1 MAARATGL
9 GEGAGSSRV
18 LAPLAGALTAL
29 LTVAS
34 FPVAAVAHQLGGSAT
49 SFALGFACLV
59 TGSILAHRQP
69 RNSIGWVLLA
79 SSAFFA
85 LNTLASAWSVYVYVQ
100 HHAGAPLGAVAVVL
114 QPSWAP
120 AIALF
125 AVSILLFPDGR
136 IPGGLWR
143 LALWVFLA
151 LALAWLGG
159 AFGIALY
166 AIATHGIHLDPSG
179 NLVMSD
185 RPAGGN
191 LWWGAVQDAFFSVLV
206 LSAIAWVGRQ
216 LAMFRRANAIQ
227 RLQLKWLVSGA
238 VISVIGGFV
247 SIFTSGSGGIV
258 GVAGDILGL
267 GLVAFPF
274 AIAVAVQRYRLYE
287 VDRLI
292 SRTLAYAIL
301 TAVLAGTFIALIAL
315 TTDTLALS
323 GRVGVAASTLAAA
336 ALFNPLRT
344 RIQRLVDRRFNRA
357 RYDAEAIVAAFTTR
371 LRDAVELD
379 AIRADLLGAVNRAV
393 EPTHASVWI
402 RPHTRR

>member
-1 MAARATGL
+1 MAASASRRD
-9 GEGAGSSRV
+9 EGAGTSRV

-29 LTVAS
+29 LTAAS
-34 FPVAAVAHQLGGSAT
+34 VPVAAVAHQIGGSVT

-59 TGSILAHRQP
+59 TGSILARRQP
-69 RNSIGWVLLA
+69 RNSIGWVLLV

-85 LNTLASAWSVYVYVQ
+85 LNTLATAWSVYVYLQ

-143 LALWVFLA
+143 AALWVFLA

-166 AIATHGIHLDPSG
+166 AIATHAIHLDASG
-179 NLVMSD
+179 NLVMID

-191 LWWGAVQDAFFSVLV
+191 LWWGAVQDAFFPALI

-216 LAMFRRANAIQ
+216 LAMFRRADAIQ
-227 RLQLKWLVSGA
+227 RLQLKWLISGA
-238 VISVIGGFV
+238 VISVIGGFA
-247 SIFTSGSGGIV
+247 SILTSGSGGIV
-258 GVAGDILGL
+258 GVAGNILGL
-267 GLVAFPF
+267 GLVAFPL

-301 TAVLAGTFIALIAL
+301 TGLLVGVFIGLIAL

-336 ALFNPLRT
+336 ALFHPLRV
-344 RIQRLVDRRFNRA
+344 RIQHLVDRRFNRA
-357 RYDAEAIVAAFTTR
+357 RYDAEATVAAFTAR
-371 LRDAVELD
+371 LRDAVEID
-379 AIRADLLGAVNRAV
+379 TIRADLLATVNRAV
-393 EPTHASVWI
+393 QPTHASVWI
-402 RPHTRR
+402 KP

>member
-1 MAARATGL
+1 MAASASRR
-9 GEGAGSSRV
+9 GEGAASRV
-18 LAPLAGALTAL
+18 LAPLAGAVTAL

-34 FPVAAVAHQLGGSAT
+34 IPVAAVAHQLTGSVT

-59 TGSILAHRQP
+59 TGSILARRQP

-79 SSAFFA
+79 SSVFFA

-125 AVSILLFPDGR
+125 ALSILLFPDGR
-136 IPGGLWR
+136 VPGGLWR
-143 LALWVFLA
+143 AALGVFLA

-166 AIATHGIHLDPSG
+166 AIATHAIHIDASG
-179 NLVMSD
+179 NLVMTNAP
-185 RPAGGN
+185 RGGN
-191 LWWGAVQDAFFSVLV
+191 LWWGAVQDAFFTALI

-216 LAMFRRANAIQ
+216 LAMFRRAAIQ
-227 RLQLKWLVSGA
+227 RLQLKWLISGA
-238 VISVIGGFV
+238 VISVIGGFA
-247 SIFTSGSGGIV
+247 SIAMSGSGGIV
-258 GVAGDILGL
+258 GVAGNILGV
-267 GLVAFPF
+267 GLVAFPL
-274 AIAVAVQRYRLYE
+274 AIAIAVQRYRLYE

-301 TAVLAGTFIALIAL
+301 TGLLVGVFIGLIAL
-315 TTDTLALS
+315 STNTLALS
-323 GRVGVAASTLAAA
+323 GRIGVAASTLAAA
-336 ALFNPLRT
+336 ALFNPLRV
-344 RIQRLVDRRFNRA
+344 RIQRVVDRRFNRA
-357 RYDAEAIVAAFTTR
+357 RYDAEATIAAFTTR
-371 LRDAVELD
+371 LRDAVEIS
-379 AIRADLLGAVNRAV
+379 AIRADLLDAVNHAV

-402 RPHTRR
+402 KP